1 MTAYIEPL
9 MVEALISAPGCPE
22 TIVERALRQSMV
34 DFYRESAAWR
44 HTTEVA
50 AVIMARADVEL
61 DLPADTFIHRV
72 YWAKLDGKVLTAISP
87 RNVRGG
93 VGTPRGYAIDG
104 LSNTLKLDPVPQ
116 DTFLRNGL
124 QVNVALQPLPSLEE
138 LPDELF
144 ALHRDG
150 ILYGAIARLLAMAN
164 VSWGDLQSAQIY
176 AGMAMN
182 VKNSARREAE
192 SAQAPVVRKVR
203 YGGIL

>member
-44 HTTEVA
+44 HTTDVA
-50 AVIMARADVEL
+50 SVIKGRADVEI

-72 YWAKLDGKVLTAISP
+72 YWAKLDGEVLTAISP
-87 RNVRGG
+87 RNVQGD
-93 VGTPRGYAIDG
+93 VGKPRGYAIDG
-104 LSNTLKLDPVPQ
+104 LSKTLKLDPVPM
-116 DTFLRNGL
+116 DTYLRNGL
-124 QVNVALQPLPSLEE
+124 QANVALQPLPSLED

-144 ALHRDG
+144 AVHRDG
-150 ILYGAIARLLAMAN
+150 ILYGAIARLLAMPN
-164 VSWGDLQSAQIY
+164 VSWGDLQGAQIY

-192 SAQAPVVRKVR
+192 SVQAPVTRKVR
-203 YGGIL
+203 YGGI

>member
-44 HTTEVA
+44 YTTEIG
-50 AVIMARADVEL
+50 AVIRGRPDVEL

-87 RNVRGG
+87 RNVQGG
-93 VGTPRGYAIDG
+93 AGTPRGYAIDG
-104 LSNTLKLDPVPQ
+104 LSKTLKLDPVPE
-116 DTFLRNGL
+116 DTYLRNGL

-164 VSWGDLQSAQIY
+164 VSWGDLQSAQVY
-176 AGMAMN
+176 AAMAAG
-182 VKNSARREAE
+182 VKSSARREAD
-192 SAQAPVVRKVR
+192 SSQAPVARKVR
-203 YGGIL
+203 YGGI